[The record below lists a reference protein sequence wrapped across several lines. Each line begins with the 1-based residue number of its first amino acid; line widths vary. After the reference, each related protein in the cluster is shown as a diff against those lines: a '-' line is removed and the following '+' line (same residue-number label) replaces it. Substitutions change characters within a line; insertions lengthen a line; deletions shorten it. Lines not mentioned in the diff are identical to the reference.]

1 MQVTKKQKRL
11 KRAKK
16 TRMRIKTQSKPRL
29 VVTKSNK
36 HIYAQIIESNSDVS
50 DKVIAFASTVEK
62 SFAVDS
68 INLANQECAK
78 KIGSIIAE
86 RALKHNIKEIAF
98 DRSGY
103 KYHGSI
109 KALADSAREAG
120 LSF

>member
-16 TRMRIKTQSKPRL
+16 TRMRIKTQSKLRL
-29 VVTKSNK
+29 VVHKSNK
-36 HIYAQIIESNSDVS
+36 HIYAQIIDSTSNTS
-50 DKVIAFASTVEK
+50 DKVVVSASTNEK
-62 SFAVDS
+62 SFSVGKE
-68 INLANQECAK
+68 NLANQESAK
-78 KIGSIIAE
+78 KIGTLIAE
-86 RALKHNIKEIAF
+86 RALKNNVKEIAF

-109 KALADSAREAG
+109 KALADSARESG